1 MDEQEYRKCNR
12 DQLPLL
18 TVDTVAGYVR
28 ELNLLPSEERLE
40 AAEVTGGSINF
51 SFRVTGLTNS
61 VFVKQ
66 TPGFIKILGPNAKL
80 SKQRL
85 RIERETFSVWKD
97 ALGSSES
104 EVLACLPHILYFDED
119 RMVMVME
126 DLRSYVTLQDQLS
139 AGVVDVV
146 AARKVGRFL
155 GCVHAKTHSVLVTEE
170 ARKHLAIKFINQELR
185 KLQLEQFFT
194 QPYQMAPGALP
205 LRSDD
210 KLMAA
215 IDELK
220 ALYRGEKPD
229 NLALC
234 HGDFHAGSVMI
245 QDRNSGMGCSDSV
258 KVIDTEFA
266 IYGPPGLD
274 VGCLI
279 ASYVLSCVHQAV
291 VGANPEQV
299 RAFSSAI
306 AAIWDAYRNTMRTL
320 KVPEANL
327 DAISSDLVGFAGC
340 EVARNALY
348 GLPVSDKDKKKLA
361 DETALALAVK
371 FIKGRANG
379 VDRLLVAIDEA
390 CDKIKNKELQ

>member
-1 MDEQEYRKCNR
+1 MDRNIGSAPNR
-12 DQLPLL
+12 DLQLPLL

-28 ELNLLPSEERLE
+28 ELDLLPSDERLE
-40 AAEVTGGSINF
+40 ATEVTGGSINF

-66 TPGFIKILGPNAKL
+66 TPGFIKILGPSAKL

-97 ALGSSES
+97 ALGPSES

-119 RMVMVME
+119 RMIMVME
-126 DLRSYVTLQDQLS
+126 DLRSYVTLQDQFS

-170 ARKHLAIKFINQELR
+170 VRKDLSIKFINQELR
-185 KLQLEQFFT
+185 KLQLEQFFA

-210 KLMAA
+210 ELMAA

-220 ALYRGEKPD
+220 ALYSGEKLD

-234 HGDFHAGSVMI
+234 HGDFHAGSVMVNV
-245 QDRNSGMGCSDSV
+245 QDRNSGMGCSVSA

-279 ASYVLSCVHQAV
+279 ASYVLSCVQQAV
-291 VGANPEQV
+291 VGADPEQI

-306 AAIWDAYRNTMRTL
+306 AAIWDAYRDKMRTL

-327 DAISSDLVGFAGC
+327 DAISSDAVGFAGC

-361 DETALALAVK
+361 DETAIALAVK
-371 FIKGRANG
+371 FIKERAHG
-379 VDRLLVAIDEA
+379 VGRLLVVIDEA
-390 CDKIKNKELQ
+390 CCSKC